1 MKIALQRKA
10 VGDSNMM
17 NSSDVTVTDAR
28 MKSVL
33 RKHVAP
39 IINDTVPQIVSE
51 AVNENKIHTG
61 KLTKFYPYLDKAEVR
76 FTGSKKTVLCKI
88 LHLYSGSLIDL
99 FTPEGERSFCK
110 KLKEPCI
117 IPHSPLYC
125 LVVDINDKTKEQLLL
140 GYYHSTEFTGFKPAP
155 TGGMKIISFG
165 GYKQNYIEFNGSK
178 LIIRTSKDIHM
189 EKGEYT
195 GTDEKVERVN
205 TGDVYTK
212 EEVYTKQEV
221 DELIAAKIAE
231 ALTNNDENNI
241 GG

>member
-1 MKIALQRKA
+1 MK
-10 VGDSNMM
+10 

-33 RKHVAP
+33 RKHVTP
-39 IINDTVPQIVSE
+39 IINDTVPQIVTE
-51 AVNENKIHTG
+51 AVNENKIRTG

-76 FTGSKKTVLCKI
+76 FTGGKKKVLCKI

-99 FTPEGERSFCK
+99 FTPEGELSFCN

-117 IPHSPLYC
+117 IPHFPLYC
-125 LVVDINDKTKEQLLL
+125 LVVDINDNTKEQLLL
-140 GYYHSTEFTGFKPAP
+140 GYYHPTEFTGFKPAP
-155 TGGMKIISFG
+155 KGGMKIISFG
-165 GYKQNYIEFNGSK
+165 GYKENYIEFSGNK
-178 LIIRTSKDIHM
+178 LQIMTSNEVLM
-189 EKGEYT
+189 EKGEYDNDT
-195 GTDEKVERVN
+195 TPVERVN
-205 TGDVYTK
+205 AGDIYTK

-231 ALTNNDENNI
+231 ALTNNNNDNNND

>member
-1 MKIALQRKA
+1 M
-10 VGDSNMM
+10 V

-33 RKHVAP
+33 RKHVTP
-39 IINDTVPQIVSE
+39 IINDTVPQIVTE

-99 FTPEGERSFCK
+99 FTPQGERSFCK
-110 KLKEPCI
+110 KLKEPCV

-125 LVVDINDKTKEQLLL
+125 LVVDINDNTKEQLLL

-155 TGGMKIISFG
+155 NGGMKIIHFG
-165 GYKQNYIEFNGSK
+165 GYKQNYIEFDGRK
-178 LIIRTSKDIHM
+178 LQIRTSKEVAM

-195 GTDEKVERVN
+195 QDNEPVERVN
-205 TGDVYTK
+205 NGDVYTK

-231 ALTNNDENNI
+231 ALENNDNEDNN